1 MKTLQ
6 VLLEVQLEDS
16 KEESLVTVVVNS
28 TTAATPA
35 AEGSIAWFGIV
46 PVLLFV
52 VFFQVG
58 PGAIPWFIT
67 AELFNQ
73 QSRPTAVAVAGVVNW
88 LGNFAVGQL

>member
-1 MKTLQ
+1 MKIPWL
-6 VLLEVQLEDS
+6 
-16 KEESLVTVVVNS
+16 SLIPIL
-28 TTAATPA
+28 A
-35 AEGSIAWFGIV
+35 
-46 PVLLFV
+46 FV

-88 LGNFAVGQL
+88 LGNFAVGQM